1 LIEKCKD
8 VFALL
13 SEKTS
18 GFLIKGNTILLHDP
32 PFIIDGDKSVF
43 LYFLKL
49 LRYCLFVQFT
59 RVFLLFFFCFKI
71 FFVFFYCFYML
82 ISKNKKNYLIHFKM
96 KNTLKT
102 TFTIMLNTAL
112 ITRKEKK

>member
-59 RVFLLFFFCFKI
+59 RVFLKINFFCFKI
-71 FFVFFYCFYML
+71 FFVFFYCFDML
-82 ISKNKKNYLIHFKM
+82 ISKTKKKLFDTFQNEKYFK
-96 KNTLKT
+96 NN
-102 TFTIMLNTAL
+102 IYYNVEHGLNHP
-112 ITRKEKK
+112 